1 MFLHCTARFG
11 SVSVCSVGIQQF
23 NLESEILLSSIWS
36 VRFFYSGISNGLVNH
51 LVNSFINRL
60 GNDAVIYIV
69 NSLLNHRVN
78 RLENDVIISCIS
90 LRTVMWR

>member
-1 MFLHCTARFG
+1 M
-11 SVSVCSVGIQQF
+11 SVCSVGIQQF
-23 NLESEILLSSIWS
+23 YLEREILLLRDFKWLSKSLS
-36 VRFFYSGISNGLVNH
+36 KQLYK
-51 LVNSFINRL
+51 RL